1 MKRNKLILIVNTLI
15 SLAIVTVIVYLVGF
29 QQMID
34 ELKHIDLFYLF
45 LSILF
50 LFFMDIVMS
59 YRIGILLNGM
69 DISIKYLDIL
79 KSHFVGMLAADFTPA
94 RSGYFAT
101 AATLKYN
108 YDVPSEKAMLS
119 IFGPQIFDFALKLVA
134 GIVAIFYIAYYSL
147 KLEEWWMLSIGII
160 VMIGIISIMLLT
172 LFSKSFISLFT
183 FTEKIPFISRFYAM
197 IGRMQDHAHVVRRKT
212 KEIIFLMLVTWMFKA
227 VSWYF
232 VAKAL
237 NISVDIPFPEIIF
250 YFFLQPLLTML
261 EFIPSTTI
269 AGLGLS
275 EGATTVVFPLFN
287 VSAAKAI
294 SFALVVRFKTTL
306 LHMVAVSEAL
316 KILKKNKFTQT
327 LSKK

>member
-1 MKRNKLILIVNTLI
+1 M
-15 SLAIVTVIVYLVGF
+15 LAINAVISIVIVAAIIYLVGF
-29 QQMID
+29 QQMVD
-34 ELKHIDLFYLF
+34 EIRNIDLFMLF

-50 LFFMDIVMS
+50 LFFLDLTMS
-59 YRIGILLNGM
+59 LRIDVLLKGM
-69 DISIKYLDIL
+69 NISVKYLDIL

-119 IFGPQIFDFALKLVA
+119 IFGPQIFDFALKLIA
-134 GIVAIFYIAYYSL
+134 GTIAVFYIAYYYL
-147 KLEEWWMLSIGII
+147 QLDEWWMLSIGLF

-172 LFSKSFISLFT
+172 LFSKRFIRLFSFA
-183 FTEKIPFISRFYAM
+183 EKIPFIHKFYAM
-197 IGRMQDHAHVVRRKT
+197 VGRMQEHAHVVHKKT
-212 KEIIFLMLVTWMFKA
+212 KEIVGLMLVAWCFKA

-232 VAKAL
+232 AAKA
-237 NISVDIPFPEIIF
+237 IGITVDTPFPEIIF

-275 EGATTVVFPLFN
+275 EGAATVVFPLFG
-287 VSAAKAI
+287 VTAAKAI
-294 SFALVVRFKTTL
+294 TFALVVRFKTTL
-306 LHMVAVSEAL
+306 LHIIAVPEAL
-316 KILKKNKFTQT
+316 KIVKTKNFTQT
-327 LSKK
+327 LSQK